1 MEDDDLEL
9 VKDEEEDDEDN
20 DFVDEI
26 YEDDPDPVL

>member
-9 VKDEEEDDEDN
+9 VKDEDEDDEDN